1 MTNSK
6 YKVPTSRYSIRLE
19 DAKVKFLKDIYG
31 DVGFTTLIEKLID
44 ERIEGEF
51 TKPNRMKSPIIR
63 IGGKAVLAKQIIEIF
78 PPHECFV
85 DVFMGACHIALNKP
99 QEISKVEV
107 INDKDSN
114 ITNLFKVIQKHPIQL
129 REKILEMP
137 VSRQYF
143 KDLYRMDV
151 RELSEIERAS
161 RTFYLIR
168 NSQYGDPRNGF
179 RTYTNR
185 KPSKTMERI
194 ANELVFLQERLKDV
208 IIENMDYSSL
218 LRKYDSVGKEKVL
231 YYVDPPYIIR
241 NRPKGYYDIPFTK
254 EDNRLLCEKVKEL
267 RGKVIVS
274 HYRCKE
280 YDEWL
285 EGWHRVEIVTYKSS
299 SKVTDGVKERV
310 VECLYCNFKPNG
322 PTKVYV

>member
-254 EDNRLLCEKVKEL
+254 EDNRQLCEKVKEL